1 LIADL
6 GGLFIANACFLA
18 AGTGVAAL
26 TGWWRGARAIP
37 RSLGVCYLTG
47 VAAYGMIAQLLYV
60 LGASLARW
68 QVVAICAV
76 LSTGSI
82 GGFRRGPSRESAAP
96 RLGLSRWVI
105 PAAAAMLGL
114 LAVDLWFQPLWAYDS
129 WTFWTPKAHALYALN
144 GLDAAWFGAHDLL
157 NRDYPLL
164 LPAIESATFRFT
176 GFETRLL
183 DVQSLLFL
191 IAFLGAVV
199 EVSVRLNGRRTVLA
213 AVLLSIVFAPA
224 VADQL
229 AAAEADIPVAA
240 FFACAGLCAAVW
252 VEEGG
257 LGTLILAGILAG
269 GAAATK
275 IEGTVFLI
283 ALFLALVIAGG
294 AGRSRALPAA
304 VGAGALVAGLVPW
317 KVWLAVQHIPEQVTV
332 HRLVSPSLLG
342 GHLGRVPYAAAY
354 MAWRML
360 DPRAWILLL
369 PLCLG
374 IAYLSRRRLGTTAW
388 LALGGLTLALAGLLI
403 AYWTTPL
410 PFHYHLA
417 TSARRIVTGPIFFLA
432 ALTPL
437 VAREASDAPRYPG
450 DP

>member
-1 LIADL
+1 MDAA
-6 GGLFIANACFLA
+6 GLLVANVCFLA
-18 AGTGVAAL
+18 AGAGVAGFAGWWSGGRGLARSLGSCYLVGVAAF
-26 TGWWRGARAIP
+26 
-37 RSLGVCYLTG
+37 
-47 VAAYGMIAQLLYV
+47 GMVAQLLYV

-68 QVVAICAV
+68 EVIGVCALLAIGSIRAFRRNSVEVRPLGLPWWVVA
-76 LSTGSI
+76 
-82 GGFRRGPSRESAAP
+82 
-96 RLGLSRWVI
+96 
-105 PAAAAMLGL
+105 AAAAMLAL
-114 LAVDLWFQPLWAYDS
+114 VAVDLWYQPLWAYDS

-144 GLDAAWFGAHDLL
+144 GLDAGWFGAHDLL

-283 ALFLALVIAGG
+283 ALFLALVIARG
-294 AGRSRALPAA
+294 AGRSRLLPAA
-304 VGAGALVAGLVPW
+304 VGVAALVAGLLPW
-317 KVWLAVQHIPEQVTV
+317 KIWLAVHHIPEQVTV

-342 GHLGRVPYAAAY
+342 GHLARVPYAAGY

-369 PLCLG
+369 PLCWR
-374 IAYLSRRRLGTTAW
+374 SRTCHAASWGPRPGSRSLVRRSRS
-388 LALGGLTLALAGLLI
+388 
-403 AYWTTPL
+403 P
-410 PFHYHLA
+410 
-417 TSARRIVTGPIFFLA
+417 VC
-432 ALTPL
+432 
-437 VAREASDAPRYPG
+437 
-450 DP
+450 